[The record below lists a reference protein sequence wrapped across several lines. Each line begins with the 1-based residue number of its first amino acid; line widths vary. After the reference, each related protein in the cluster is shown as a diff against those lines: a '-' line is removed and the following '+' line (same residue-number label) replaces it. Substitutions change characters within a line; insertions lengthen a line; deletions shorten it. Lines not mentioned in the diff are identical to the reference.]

1 MLSAAQ
7 PTDRDVLLLERI
19 ARGDS
24 GALGE
29 LYDHHATLLYTLI
42 LRITRSPSDA
52 QDVLQETLLIV
63 WRRSERYDA
72 TLGSP
77 AAWLVRIAR
86 NRAIDRWRANGR
98 VPCVPVRGEDVAIC
112 SAPAPDVLAA
122 RDERATAINSALARL
137 PREQRDLIELAFF
150 EGYTHSELAERC
162 DLPLGTVK
170 SRMRAG
176 LTALRPLLPAPERVP

>member
-42 LRITRSPSDA
+42 LRITRSTSDA

-86 NRAIDRWRANGR
+86 NRAIDRWRADGPGARVAGR
-98 VPCVPVRGEDVAIC
+98 GGGVAVC
-112 SAPAPDVLAA
+112 SSPPPD
-122 RDERATAINSALARL
+122 
-137 PREQRDLIELAFF
+137 
-150 EGYTHSELAERC
+150 
-162 DLPLGTVK
+162 
-170 SRMRAG
+170 
-176 LTALRPLLPAPERVP
+176 